1 MQQLII
7 KIPISVCL
15 FFISLK
21 NKNSF
26 LYMMFLLAVWI
37 SMKSTNI
44 VLLILIVTSISVG
57 SGVFADNMYARA
69 QETGNSIISS
79 FNATNGEGN
88 VTIGN
93 LIYEGRGEINSQT
106 VLTGPTVQTSFSSN
120 DTVVTGVNN
129 QTVTEI
135 GTYTST
141 PKANGILYG
150 EGKGVMTGP
159 DNEMLT
165 WTSQQIGTMTPQGKI
180 VFHGSMFFNALS
192 PVGSL
197 AYLDNMPAVFTF
209 EVDASK
215 NTVTKVWEL
224 R

>member
-1 MQQLII
+1 MRLLIA
-7 KIPISVCL
+7 L
-15 FFISLK
+15 
-21 NKNSF
+21 
-26 LYMMFLLAVWI
+26 I
-37 SMKSTNI
+37 SMKLTNI
-44 VLLILIVTSISVG
+44 VLLILVVTSLSVG
-57 SGVFADNMYARA
+57 SVVFADNMHVRA
-69 QETGNSIISS
+69 QETGNSVISS
-79 FNATNGEGN
+79 FNATNGNGN
-88 VTIGN
+88 GNLTIGN

-106 VLTGPTVQTSFSSN
+106 VLQGPTVQTSFSSN
-120 DTVVTGVNN
+120 DTVITGVNN

-141 PKANGILYG
+141 PKANGVLYG

-159 DNEMLT
+159 DNEILT

-180 VFHGSMFFNALS
+180 VLHGSMFFNALS
-192 PVGSL
+192 PAGSL

>member
-1 MQQLII
+1 MR
-7 KIPISVCL
+7 
-15 FFISLK
+15 
-21 NKNSF
+21 
-26 LYMMFLLAVWI
+26 LLVVWI
-37 SMKSTNI
+37 SMKSINI

-57 SGVFADNMYARA
+57 SLVYADNLYVRA
-69 QETGNSIISS
+69 QETGNSVISS
-79 FNATNGEGN
+79 FNATNGNGNGN

-106 VLTGPTVQTSFSSN
+106 VLQGPTVQTSFSSN
-120 DTVVTGVNN
+120 DTVITGINN

-141 PKANGILYG
+141 PKANGVLYG

-159 DNEMLT
+159 DNEILT

-197 AYLDNMPAVFTF
+197 SFLDNMPAVFTF

>member
-1 MQQLII
+1 
-7 KIPISVCL
+7 
-15 FFISLK
+15 
-21 NKNSF
+21 
-26 LYMMFLLAVWI
+26 MMRLLVVWI
-37 SMKSTNI
+37 SLKSTNI
-44 VLLILIVTSISVG
+44 VLLILVVTSISVG
-57 SGVFADNMYARA
+57 SLVFTDNMHVRA
-69 QETGNSIISS
+69 QETGNSIVSS
-79 FNATNGEGN
+79 FNATNGNGN

-106 VLTGPTVQTSFSSN
+106 VLQGPTVQTSFSSN
-120 DTVVTGVNN
+120 DTVITGVNN

-150 EGKGVMTGP
+150 EGKGVMTGT
-159 DNEMLT
+159 DNEILT
-165 WTSQQIGTMTPQGKI
+165 WTSHQIGTMNPQGKI

-192 PVGSL
+192 PARSL

>member
-1 MQQLII
+1 
-7 KIPISVCL
+7 
-15 FFISLK
+15 
-21 NKNSF
+21 
-26 LYMMFLLAVWI
+26 
-37 SMKSTNI
+37 MKSTNI

-57 SGVFADNMYARA
+57 SVVFTDNVLYVRA
-69 QETGNSIISS
+69 QETGNSVISS
-79 FNATNGEGN
+79 FNATNGTGN
-88 VTIGN
+88 VTIGD

-106 VLTGPTVQTSFSSN
+106 VLQGPTVQTSFSSN
-120 DTVVTGVNN
+120 DTVITGVNN
-129 QTVTEI
+129 QKVTEI

-141 PKANGILYG
+141 PKANGVLYG

-159 DNEMLT
+159 DNEILT

-197 AYLDNMPAVFTF
+197 AFLDNMPAVFTF

>member
-1 MQQLII
+1 
-7 KIPISVCL
+7 
-15 FFISLK
+15 
-21 NKNSF
+21 
-26 LYMMFLLAVWI
+26 
-37 SMKSTNI
+37 MKSTNI
-44 VLLILIVTSISVG
+44 VLLILVVTSISVG
-57 SGVFADNMYARA
+57 SIVFNDNISVRA

-79 FNATNGEGN
+79 FNATNGNVTNGNGN

-93 LIYEGRGEINSQT
+93 LIYEGTGEINSQT
-106 VLTGPTVQTSFSSN
+106 VLQGPTVQTSFSSN
-120 DTVVTGVNN
+120 DTVITGVNN
-129 QTVTEI
+129 LKVTEI

-141 PKANGILYG
+141 PKANGVLYG

-159 DNEMLT
+159 DNEILT

-209 EVDASK
+209 EVDPSK

>member
-1 MQQLII
+1 MQLLI
-7 KIPISVCL
+7 
-15 FFISLK
+15 
-21 NKNSF
+21 NSI
-26 LYMMFLLAVWI
+26 L
-37 SMKSTNI
+37 MKSTNI
-44 VLLILIVTSISVG
+44 ALMILIVISVSLG
-57 SGVFADNMYARA
+57 SVVFADGMFARA
-69 QETGNSIISS
+69 QETGSSIVSS
-79 FNATNGEGN
+79 FNATNRDTN

-93 LIYEGRGEINSQT
+93 LIYEGTGEINSQT
-106 VLTGPTVQTSFSSN
+106 VLQGPTVQTSFSSN
-120 DTVVTGVNN
+120 DTVSIGANDVK
-129 QTVTEI
+129 VTEI

-159 DNEMLT
+159 NNEMLT

-180 VFHGSMFFNALS
+180 IFHGSMFFNALL

-197 AYLDNMPAVFTF
+197 SFLDSMPAVFTF

-215 NTVTKVWEL
+215 NTMTRVWEL

>member
-1 MQQLII
+1 
-7 KIPISVCL
+7 
-15 FFISLK
+15 
-21 NKNSF
+21 
-26 LYMMFLLAVWI
+26 
-37 SMKSTNI
+37 MKSTNI

-57 SGVFADNMYARA
+57 SVAFADNVYVRA
-69 QETGNSIISS
+69 QETGNSVISS
-79 FNATNGEGN
+79 FNATNGNGNGN

-106 VLTGPTVQTSFSSN
+106 VLQGPTVQTSFSSN
-120 DTVVTGVNN
+120 DTVITGDNN
-129 QTVTEI
+129 QKVTEI

-159 DNEMLT
+159 DNEILT

-197 AYLDNMPAVFTF
+197 SFLDNMPAVFTF

>member
-1 MQQLII
+1 
-7 KIPISVCL
+7 
-15 FFISLK
+15 
-21 NKNSF
+21 
-26 LYMMFLLAVWI
+26 
-37 SMKSTNI
+37 MKSTNI
-44 VLLILIVTSISVG
+44 VLLILVVTSISVG
-57 SGVFADNMYARA
+57 SIVFNDNISVRA

-79 FNATNGEGN
+79 FNATNGNVTNGNGN

-93 LIYEGRGEINSQT
+93 LIYEGTGEINSQT
-106 VLTGPTVQTSFSSN
+106 VLQGPTVQTSFSSN
-120 DTVVTGVNN
+120 DTVITGVNN
-129 QTVTEI
+129 QKVTEI

-159 DNEMLT
+159 DNEILT

-197 AYLDNMPAVFTF
+197 SYLDNMPAVFTF

-224 R
+224 S

>member
-1 MQQLII
+1 M
-7 KIPISVCL
+7 
-15 FFISLK
+15 
-21 NKNSF
+21 N
-26 LYMMFLLAVWI
+26 
-37 SMKSTNI
+37 STNI
-44 VLLILIVTSISVG
+44 VLLILVVTSISVG
-57 SGVFADNMYARA
+57 SIVFNDNISVRA

-79 FNATNGEGN
+79 FNATNGNVTNGNGN

-93 LIYEGRGEINSQT
+93 LIYEGTGEINSQT
-106 VLTGPTVQTSFSSN
+106 VLQGPTVQTSFSSN
-120 DTVVTGVNN
+120 DTVITGVNN
-129 QTVTEI
+129 QKVTEI

-141 PKANGILYG
+141 PKANEILYG

-159 DNEMLT
+159 DNEILT

-197 AYLDNMPAVFTF
+197 SYLDNMPAVFTF

-224 R
+224 S

>member
-1 MQQLII
+1 
-7 KIPISVCL
+7 
-15 FFISLK
+15 
-21 NKNSF
+21 
-26 LYMMFLLAVWI
+26 MMRLLVVWI
-37 SMKSTNI
+37 SMKSINI

-57 SGVFADNMYARA
+57 SLVYADNLYVRA
-69 QETGNSIISS
+69 QETGNSVISS
-79 FNATNGEGN
+79 FNATNGNGNGN

-106 VLTGPTVQTSFSSN
+106 VLQGPTVQTSFSSN
-120 DTVVTGVNN
+120 DTVITGINN

-141 PKANGILYG
+141 PKANGVLYG

-159 DNEMLT
+159 DNEILT

-197 AYLDNMPAVFTF
+197 SFLDNMPAVFTF

>member
-1 MQQLII
+1 
-7 KIPISVCL
+7 
-15 FFISLK
+15 
-21 NKNSF
+21 
-26 LYMMFLLAVWI
+26 MMRLLVVWI
-37 SMKSTNI
+37 SMKSINI

-57 SGVFADNMYARA
+57 SLVYADNLYVRA
-69 QETGNSIISS
+69 QETGNSVISS
-79 FNATNGEGN
+79 FNATNGNGNGN

-106 VLTGPTVQTSFSSN
+106 VLQGPTVQTSFSSN
-120 DTVVTGVNN
+120 DTVITGINN
-129 QTVTEI
+129 QKVTEI

-141 PKANGILYG
+141 PKANGVLYG

-159 DNEMLT
+159 DNEILT

-197 AYLDNMPAVFTF
+197 SFLDNMPAVFTF

>member
-26 LYMMFLLAVWI
+26 LYMMFLLVVWI

>member
-1 MQQLII
+1 
-7 KIPISVCL
+7 
-15 FFISLK
+15 
-21 NKNSF
+21 
-26 LYMMFLLAVWI
+26 MFLLVVWI